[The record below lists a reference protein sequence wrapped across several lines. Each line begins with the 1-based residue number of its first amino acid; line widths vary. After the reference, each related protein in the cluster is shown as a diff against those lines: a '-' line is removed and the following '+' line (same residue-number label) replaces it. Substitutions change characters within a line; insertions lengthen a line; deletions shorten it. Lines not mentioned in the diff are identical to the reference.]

1 MTIFERFINPET
13 IAQISVPEK
22 IIISIF
28 LTVMGMIITF
38 IVLAVVCW
46 FTMLLSRACRKKQ
59 QSETMITPTAIPDHF
74 QEGVWEEDET
84 LIAVVIAAAIEASM
98 ASSAHQLKIRK
109 ITPAT
114 DQTPQWGRV
123 GRIEQLLEG
132 VPQ

>member
-13 IAQISVPEK
+13 IGQISVPEK

-74 QEGVWEEDET
+74 QEGVWKEDET
-84 LIAVVIAAAIEASM
+84 LIAVVISAAIAAGMSP
-98 ASSAHQLKIRK
+98 SSQQLRIRK
-109 ITPAT
+109 ITPT
-114 DQTPQWGRV
+114 FDRTPQWGRV